1 MLCLWL
7 WLRGGKG
14 RLVVA
19 GLWVFFFA
27 VGWWLL
33 IEKWQKRKVVGA
45 WIVFFFLSSSSYCR
59 SLGLWMVG
67 QRWKWLL
74 LLCCDGLVFL
84 FSSFV
89 EVFGFGICWCC
100 CYWSCWLLKLLL
112 LLIGVDVVSVVDHN
126 GEKII
131 YYFNV

>member
-1 MLCLWL
+1 MVSLSVWPQVLGDCAVFVVMVERWK
-7 WLRGGKG
+7 RKVGGG
-14 RLVVA
+14 WIV
-19 GLWVFFFA
+19 GFFFFV

-33 IEKWQKRKVVGA
+33 IEKWWKRKVVGA
-45 WIVFFFLSSSSYCR
+45 WIVFFFSSSSSYCR

-100 CYWSCWLLKLLL
+100 CY
-112 LLIGVDVVSVVDHN
+112 
-126 GEKII
+126 
-131 YYFNV
+131 